1 MSSHEFNSKINGL
14 VLLFKTIFR
23 HWNCFLSS
31 VARGDK
37 DGHKLKLAKIDL
49 KITKPFIMVSAPCS
63 TLFHILSITLKLEHF
78 VYD

>member
-1 MSSHEFNSKINGL
+1 M
-14 VLLFKTIFR
+14 
-23 HWNCFLSS
+23 SS
-31 VARGDK
+31 VAKGDK